1 MRIMWMGVR
10 LRSVV
15 RGGMRAVTYRN
26 GVRNSTI
33 YLGTEAEVYEP
44 TVPSEASSAGCE
56 NELEPRSEW
65 GPFAGW
71 YQIPRVGLAAIYGAV
86 VLGPV
91 AVPA

>member
-1 MRIMWMGVR
+1 MSVR

-33 YLGTEAEVYEP
+33 YLGTEADVYEP
-44 TVPSEASSAGCE
+44 ATLPSGDSLPDTGAEPEARGQ
-56 NELEPRSEW
+56 W

-71 YQIPRVGLAAIYGAV
+71 YQIPKVGLAAIYGAV
-86 VLGPV
+86 EVGPV